1 MSSVCPNC
9 GSGMIE
15 DDTLEPFCPLATLSP
30 WACQR
35 IGSLRE
41 ELAAARD
48 AYNYA
53 SDTGVRD
60 RIALRRA
67 ETRAANLRAER
78 DEMKRIAAKSERDA
92 ERDQIA
98 DWIEAQGGIMSEIPD
113 NGQCKH
119 GQWSWTGCE
128 MCGLEETAKAIR
140 NNEHRSNG

>member
-92 ERDQIA
+92 ERDLIA
-98 DWIEAQGGIMSEIPD
+98 DWIENDAELPF
-113 NGQCKH
+113 
-119 GQWSWTGCE
+119 
-128 MCGLEETAKAIR
+128 GLHLHLPKIVHETCTMAAKALR
-140 NNEHRSNG
+140 RNEHRDRAE